1 MWHRWRGLPERTVS
15 VPPCLRR
22 LQLAAVLCS
31 NESGRLQEDSAR
43 CISCSL
49 SGWTITPTAW
59 PSCWLSACRP
69 RRQTAKPSGLGGVFS
84 RPFSRDRPAP
94 NDLQPSGQLFPKPR
108 AQVRFL
114 PGAYTSLCWQH
125 ARTPNRAQRCCGI
138 RRRIRS
144 LTQLYPAAPARPL
157 EPPASIRGSVNR
169 PRAIPWRI
177 ALPNAVASTAPAT
190 TGKPVCRE
198 MSSRTRPTRQLLRR
212 RPRTRR
218 LARAGAA
225 QQRRPRPRRQSTRRR
240 PGDDAGVSRLLRG
253 LRPSESRRPCVPGRG
268 TSRRGRQ
275 TPGVGG
281 ASAARSRS
289 SRADAPQ
296 SAPPHCSSNQKPVTV
311 SSGI

>member
-1 MWHRWRGLPERTVS
+1 M
-15 VPPCLRR
+15 
-22 LQLAAVLCS
+22 
-31 NESGRLQEDSAR
+31 
-43 CISCSL
+43 
-49 SGWTITPTAW
+49 
-59 PSCWLSACRP
+59 
-69 RRQTAKPSGLGGVFS
+69 FS

-144 LTQLYPAAPARPL
+144 LTQLYPAAPARPRSHRR
-157 EPPASIRGSVNR
+157 PSARSVNR

-177 ALPNAVASTAPAT
+177 ALPNAVASTAPAM

-198 MSSRTRPTRQLLRR
+198 MSSRTRLEAAPPPTTAHSST
-212 RPRTRR
+212 RPRWRSSVNDGRDPDGNR
-218 LARAGAA
+218 LDD
-225 QQRRPRPRRQSTRRR
+225 R
-240 PGDDAGVSRLLRG
+240 PGDDGA
-253 LRPSESRRPCVPGRG
+253 RRVRCEACGRANLVVHRVPGRG

-275 TPGVGG
+275 TPASRG

-296 SAPPHCSSNQKPVTV
+296 SAPHCSSSQKPVTFFRYLKPPTAPISFEKFALRAASEV
-311 SSGI
+311 SGARAQPRR